1 MAGPPGAPGGPAR
14 AARAG
19 AAGRG
24 GARLGR
30 LAGAALLLGAVGVA
44 GVRLA
49 LPLLPPAPGAGDAL
63 LVADLA
69 GAVAGGAP
77 GARVAAPDG
86 GALGPG
92 GFADVRPLA
101 LLAADR
107 PLRDA
112 GPDARRWLYLHPPAG
127 ATAEVEV
134 PPGGA
139 WLQAGLAL
147 DPAAWGAPLGDGV
160 RFVAE
165 VAPLTGPGA
174 GAPAVVLDAAL
185 NPRARGEQRRWA
197 DAVADLTPWAGRRV
211 ALTLRTEG
219 RGDPA
224 YDWAGWGA
232 PAVVRA
238 DPLTAAR
245 LRHSAR
251 LTADLVLREPAG
263 P

>member
-1 MAGPPGAPGGPAR
+1 M
-14 AARAG
+14 
-19 AAGRG
+19 
-24 GARLGR
+24 
-30 LAGAALLLGAVGVA
+30 
-44 GVRLA
+44 
-49 LPLLPPAPGAGDAL
+49 
-63 LVADLA
+63 
-69 GAVAGGAP
+69 
-77 GARVAAPDG
+77 
-86 GALGPG
+86 
-92 GFADVRPLA
+92 RPLA
-101 LLAADR
+101 LTAADR

-127 ATAEVEV
+127 ATAEVDV

-147 DPAAWGAPLGDGV
+147 APEAWGAPLGDGV

-165 VAPLTGPGA
+165 VAPLAGPGA
-174 GAPAVVLDAAL
+174 GAPAVVLDATL
-185 NPRARGEQRRWA
+185 NPRARGEQRRWV
-197 DAVADLTPWAGRRV
+197 DAVADLSPWAGRRV

-224 YDWAGWGA
+224 YDWAGWGH
-232 PAVVRA
+232 PAVVAA